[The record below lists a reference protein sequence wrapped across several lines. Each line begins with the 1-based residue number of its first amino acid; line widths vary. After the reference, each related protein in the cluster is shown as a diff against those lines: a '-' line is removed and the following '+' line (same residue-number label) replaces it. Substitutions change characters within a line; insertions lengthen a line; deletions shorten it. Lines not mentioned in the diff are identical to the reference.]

1 MGPDRP
7 GPAAC
12 SGYDCRMTDSFPA
25 PSLSDPDLTF
35 RAAVTAPG
43 ATPGAAPLVLVLPG
57 GSYREH
63 APHEA
68 EPVAEWLASLGI
80 NALVVRYPVDPQY
93 YPRALQRAQ
102 DVLAAVRSGALEL
115 SETVGD
121 ASSTPSTLTPAVT
134 IDRTRIG
141 VLGFSAGGHLAALLS
156 TGVPAQTVLP
166 RDSGTADLDVA
177 GAGAPRVD
185 LAILAY
191 PVISFIHEPHLESVA
206 SLLGNNDS
214 LDNRRALSAENLVT
228 ADTPPTFLWH
238 TADDGGVP
246 VSHSLRY
253 ASALASHNVP
263 FDLHVFERGDH
274 GKGLG
279 HGYGPL
285 ESWTDLCEAWLVQRG
300 WATPAS

>member
-1 MGPDRP
+1 MAPNLFDETP
-7 GPAAC
+7 GRWRIPAAPA
-12 SGYDCRMTDSFPA
+12 GYDDRMTDFSTP
-25 PSLSDPDLTF
+25 PSLDDPDLTF
-35 RAAVTAPG
+35 RAAVAPLG
-43 ATPGAAPLVLVLPG
+43 TAAPVVLVLPG

-80 NALVVRYPVDPQY
+80 HALVLRYPIDPHY

-115 SETVGD
+115 GESAD
-121 ASSTPSTLTPAVT
+121 AGASTPAPAPA
-134 IDRTRIG
+134 IDRSRVG
-141 VLGFSAGGHLAALLS
+141 VLGFSAGGHLAAVLS
-156 TGVPAQTVLP
+156 TGVPAHTVVP
-166 RDSGTADLDVA
+166 RSSRPSDLELLGTV
-177 GAGAPRVD
+177 PRVD

-206 SLLGNNDS
+206 SLLGDSDS

-228 ADTPPTFLWH
+228 AQTPPTFLWH

-253 ASALASHNVP
+253 ASALAAHNVP

-285 ESWTDLCEAWLVQRG
+285 EAWTTLCEAWLVQRG
-300 WATPAS
+300 WA

>member
-1 MGPDRP
+1 
-7 GPAAC
+7 
-12 SGYDCRMTDSFPA
+12 MTASLSS

-43 ATPGAAPLVLVLPG
+43 ATESAPLVLVLPG

-80 NALVVRYPVDPQY
+80 HALVVRYPVDPQY
-93 YPRALQRAQ
+93 YPRALQRVQ
-102 DVLAAVRSGALEL
+102 NVLAAVRSGALDL
-115 SETVGD
+115 GAGVD
-121 ASSTPSTLTPAVT
+121 NAAPV
-134 IDRTRIG
+134 DRTRIG
-141 VLGFSAGGHLAALLS
+141 VLGFSAGGHLAAVLS
-156 TGVPAQTVLP
+156 TGVPAHTVLP
-166 RDSGTADLDVA
+166 RASSPVDLEPVGPA
-177 GAGAPRVD
+177 SRVD

-206 SLLGNNDS
+206 SLLGDNDS

-228 ADTPPTFLWH
+228 AQTPPTFLWH
-238 TADDGGVP
+238 TADDGGVT

-253 ASALASHNVP
+253 ASALAAHNVP

-285 ESWTDLCEAWLVQRG
+285 EAWTDLCAAWLVQRG

>member
-1 MGPDRP
+1 MPQKRP
-7 GPAAC
+7 GSPEC
-12 SGYDCRMTDSFPA
+12 SGYDDGMTVSLTS

-35 RAAVTAPG
+35 RAAVTSPG
-43 ATPGAAPLVLVLPG
+43 ATEAAPLVLVLPG

-80 NALVVRYPVDPQY
+80 HALVVRYPVDPQY

-102 DVLAAVRSGALEL
+102 DVLAAVRSGALDL
-115 SETVGD
+115 GAGVGD
-121 ASSTPSTLTPAVT
+121 AASTSTHSPAPV
-134 IDRTRIG
+134 DRTRIG
-141 VLGFSAGGHLAALLS
+141 VLGFSAGGHLAAVLS
-156 TGVPAQTVLP
+156 TGVPAHTVLP
-166 RDSGTADLDVA
+166 RTSSPADLELI
-177 GAGAPRVD
+177 GAAARVD

-206 SLLGNNDS
+206 SLLGDNDS

-228 ADTPPTFLWH
+228 AQTPPTFLWH

-253 ASALASHNVP
+253 ASALAAHNVP

-285 ESWTDLCEAWLVQRG
+285 EAWSDLCAAWLVQRG

>member
-1 MGPDRP
+1 
-7 GPAAC
+7 
-12 SGYDCRMTDSFPA
+12 MTDSFTT

-43 ATPGAAPLVLVLPG
+43 ATEAAPLVLVLPG

-80 NALVVRYPVDPQY
+80 HALVVRYPVDPRY
-93 YPRALQRAQ
+93 YPRALQRAR

-115 SETVGD
+115 GAGVGG
-121 ASSTPSTLTPAVT
+121 AASTPTSTAPATPV
-134 IDRTRIG
+134 DRTRIG

-166 RDSGTADLDVA
+166 RASSPVDLEPV
-177 GAGAPRVD
+177 GAAPRVD

-206 SLLGNNDS
+206 SLLGDS
-214 LDNRRALSAENLVT
+214 DTLDNRRAISAENLVT
-228 ADTPPTFLWH
+228 AQTPPTFLWH

-253 ASALASHNVP
+253 ASALAAHNVP

-285 ESWTDLCEAWLVQRG
+285 EAWTDLCEAWLVQRG

>member
-1 MGPDRP
+1 
-7 GPAAC
+7 
-12 SGYDCRMTDSFPA
+12 MTDFSTP
-25 PSLSDPDLTF
+25 PSLDDPDLTF
-35 RAAVTAPG
+35 HTAVVPLGGAASG
-43 ATPGAAPLVLVLPG
+43 ATPASAAPVVIVLPG

-80 NALVVRYPVDPQY
+80 HALVLRYPIDPHY
-93 YPRALQRAQ
+93 YPQALQRAQ

-115 SETVGD
+115 GESAGAG
-121 ASSTPSTLTPAVT
+121 ASTTAPAPAAAPAPAPA
-134 IDRTRIG
+134 IDRSRVG
-141 VLGFSAGGHLAALLS
+141 VLGFSAGGHLAAVLS
-156 TGVPAQTVLP
+156 TGVPAHTVVP
-166 RDSGTADLDVA
+166 RSSRPSDLELLGTV
-177 GAGAPRVD
+177 PRVD

-206 SLLGNNDS
+206 SLLGDSDS

-228 ADTPPTFLWH
+228 AQTPPTFLWH

-253 ASALASHNVP
+253 ASALAAHNVP

-285 ESWTDLCEAWLVQRG
+285 EAWTTLCEAWLVQRG
-300 WATPAS
+300 WA

>member
-1 MGPDRP
+1 MQVFVVAPNLFDETP
-7 GPAAC
+7 GEWRNPATPA
-12 SGYDCRMTDSFPA
+12 GYDDRMTDFSTP
-25 PSLSDPDLTF
+25 PSLDDPDLTF
-35 RAAVTAPG
+35 RAAEVPVG
-43 ATPGAAPLVLVLPG
+43 AAAPLVLVLPG

-80 NALVVRYPVDPQY
+80 HALVLRYPVDPHY
-93 YPRALQRAQ
+93 YPQALQRAQ

-115 SETVGD
+115 G
-121 ASSTPSTLTPAVT
+121 TPA
-134 IDRTRIG
+134 IDRNRVG
-141 VLGFSAGGHLAALLS
+141 VLGFSAGGHLAAVLS
-156 TGVPAQTVLP
+156 TGVPAHTVLP
-166 RDSGTADLDVA
+166 RTSKPSDLELLGT
-177 GAGAPRVD
+177 APRVD

-206 SLLGNNDS
+206 SLLGDSDS

-228 ADTPPTFLWH
+228 AQTPPTFLWH

-253 ASALASHNVP
+253 ASALAAHNVP

-285 ESWTDLCEAWLVQRG
+285 EAWTTLCEAWLVQRG